1 MASELR
7 VRYDEIEDIRLVGGY
22 PDDRLDIYEVT
33 EKYPD
38 ADIIING
45 GLWDMSNGWICNDTI
60 MKDLNPTETINE
72 GNYSDK
78 GFGFGYNGEVYWSN
92 REDALVDENIR
103 DFMGGCPVLIQNGVI
118 DQDRKGLS
126 NWFCNIANKI
136 RIGMGATNEDLV
148 FYFPEYT
155 TDLREISQE
164 LLNKGSN
171 WAIALD
177 GGGSTTV
184 VTKNSTTGEWIKLN
198 EVTEYRKI
206 PQWIVI
212 TKKKKPVNTGS
223 FVRFKVRH
231 LGQVLQGKQY
241 DKEVEMKDYIV
252 EQLSKKLEENELLY
266 DEVFKDDSYT
276 IDLVVK
282 INNSLTNP
290 NAVGALL
297 KPIVQTADDT
307 EVLRPI
313 CESIM
318 DYDKEWSE
326 VRRAYSIEVGMPS
339 DEDSRA
345 TLNAYVGFYNQVAN
359 TELDKYVDIL
369 FKGIV
374 KGMGL
379 ENEIDIS
386 EPKPEEEVIDEPVI
400 DDGLTEEERKE
411 QERLEAIANWDGK
424 GFNPAFD
431 NEESLIAHLLIE
443 HGGMSE
449 AEFKDRWLST
459 GLRTELESL
468 ILQALI
474 NKYRLDEVRELLDR
488 NIDWDSLPR

>member
-1 MASELR
+1 
-7 VRYDEIEDIRLVGGY
+7 
-22 PDDRLDIYEVT
+22 
-33 EKYPD
+33 
-38 ADIIING
+38 
-45 GLWDMSNGWICNDTI
+45 
-60 MKDLNPTETINE
+60 
-72 GNYSDK
+72 
-78 GFGFGYNGEVYWSN
+78 
-92 REDALVDENIR
+92 
-103 DFMGGCPVLIQNGVI
+103 MGGCPVLIQNGVI

-184 VTKNSTTGEWIKLN
+184 VAKSNTTGEWIKLN

-359 TELDKYVDIL
+359 TELDKYVNIL

-379 ENEIDIS
+379 EDEIDIS
-386 EPKPEEEVIDEPVI
+386 EPELEEEVIEEPVV
-400 DDGLTEEERKE
+400 DDELTEEERRE

-431 NEESLIAHLLIE
+431 NEESFIAEMLEENGLSKE
-443 HGGMSE
+443 
-449 AEFKDRWLST
+449 EFKNRWLDA
-459 GLRTELESL
+459 GLKMEFEDLMFK
-468 ILQALI
+468 ALI
-474 NKYRLDEVRELLDR
+474 NRYRLDEMRGLLDR
-488 NIDWDSLPR
+488 NIDWDSLPRL

>member
-7 VRYDEIEDIRLVGGY
+7 IRYDEIEDIRLVGGY

-33 EKYPD
+33 ERYPD
-38 ADIIING
+38 ADVIING

-60 MKDLNPTETINE
+60 MKDIEPNGTINE

-92 REDALVDENIR
+92 RKNALVDENIR

-136 RIGMGATNEDLV
+136 RIGMGATDEDLV

-184 VTKNSTTGEWIKLN
+184 VVKNNTTGEWIKLN

-206 PQWIVI
+206 PQWIII

-252 EQLSKKLEENELLY
+252 EQLSKKLEDNELLY

-297 KPIVQTADDT
+297 KPIVKTADDT

-326 VRRAYSIEVGMPS
+326 VRRAYSIEVGTLA
-339 DEDSRA
+339 DEDTRA

-379 ENEIDIS
+379 EGEIDIS
-386 EPKPEEEVIDEPVI
+386 EPEPEPEEEVIEEPVV
-400 DDGLTEEERKE
+400 DEEERKE
-411 QERLEAIANWDGK
+411 QERLEAIANWNGK
-424 GFNPAFD
+424 GFNPAYD
-431 NEESLIAHLLIE
+431 NEESFIA
-443 HGGMSE
+443 GMLEENGLSKE
-449 AEFKDRWLST
+449 EFKNRWLDA
-459 GLRTELESL
+459 GLKMEFEDLMFK
-468 ILQALI
+468 ALI
-474 NKYRLDEVRELLDR
+474 NRYRLDEVRELLDR

>member
-1 MASELR
+1 
-7 VRYDEIEDIRLVGGY
+7 
-22 PDDRLDIYEVT
+22 
-33 EKYPD
+33 
-38 ADIIING
+38 
-45 GLWDMSNGWICNDTI
+45 
-60 MKDLNPTETINE
+60 
-72 GNYSDK
+72 
-78 GFGFGYNGEVYWSN
+78 
-92 REDALVDENIR
+92 
-103 DFMGGCPVLIQNGVI
+103 
-118 DQDRKGLS
+118 
-126 NWFCNIANKI
+126 
-136 RIGMGATNEDLV
+136 
-148 FYFPEYT
+148 
-155 TDLREISQE
+155 
-164 LLNKGSN
+164 
-171 WAIALD
+171 
-177 GGGSTTV
+177 
-184 VTKNSTTGEWIKLN
+184 
-198 EVTEYRKI
+198 
-206 PQWIVI
+206 
-212 TKKKKPVNTGS
+212 
-223 FVRFKVRH
+223 
-231 LGQVLQGKQY
+231 
-241 DKEVEMKDYIV
+241 MKDYIV

-359 TELDKYVDIL
+359 SELDKYVDIL

-386 EPKPEEEVIDEPVI
+386 EPEPKEEEEEIIEEPVV
-400 DDGLTEEERKE
+400 DDELTEEERKHQEKLE
-411 QERLEAIANWDGK
+411 QIANWDGK

-431 NEESLIAHLLIE
+431 DETSFIAELLEDYGIPRE
-443 HGGMSE
+443 
-449 AEFKDRWLST
+449 EFKQRWLDA
-459 GLRTELESL
+459 GLRMEFEDLMFK
-468 ILQALI
+468 ALI
-474 NKYRLDEVRELLDR
+474 KRYRLDEIWEYIGD
-488 NIDWDSLPR
+488 NEIEK

>member
-1 MASELR
+1 
-7 VRYDEIEDIRLVGGY
+7 
-22 PDDRLDIYEVT
+22 
-33 EKYPD
+33 
-38 ADIIING
+38 
-45 GLWDMSNGWICNDTI
+45 
-60 MKDLNPTETINE
+60 
-72 GNYSDK
+72 
-78 GFGFGYNGEVYWSN
+78 
-92 REDALVDENIR
+92 
-103 DFMGGCPVLIQNGVI
+103 MGGCPVLIQNGVI

-184 VTKNSTTGEWIKLN
+184 VAKNNTTGEWIKLN

-379 ENEIDIS
+379 EGEIDIS
-386 EPKPEEEVIDEPVI
+386 EPEPEEEVIDEPVVE
-400 DDGLTEEERKE
+400 DELTEEERKE

-474 NKYRLDEVRELLDR
+474 NKYRLDEVRGLLDR
-488 NIDWDSLPR
+488 NIDWDSLPRL